1 MKVDYAQ
8 TAQIGCPWNAAPGHR
23 AGNRGDQN
31 FQERKGEVQDLA
43 LLARR
48 VGKREGVGELE
59 LRSGVRRG
67 GVSRACRLFCE
78 AAVGRRDDPA
88 AEVARFLGVTPSPVV
103 RAADSEGLPEIAK
116 YP

>member
-8 TAQIGCPWNAAPGHR
+8 KAQIGCPWNAARGHR

-31 FQERKGEVQDLA
+31 CQERKGGVQDLGS
-43 LLARR
+43 LARR
-48 VGKREGVGELE
+48 VGKREGVGEAE

-67 GVSRACRLFCE
+67 KVSQARHLFCQ
-78 AAVGRRDDPA
+78 AAVGRMGDPA
-88 AEVARFLGVTPSPVV
+88 AEVARFLGVTPSAVV
-103 RAADSEGLPEIAK
+103 RAAHSEGLPEIEK